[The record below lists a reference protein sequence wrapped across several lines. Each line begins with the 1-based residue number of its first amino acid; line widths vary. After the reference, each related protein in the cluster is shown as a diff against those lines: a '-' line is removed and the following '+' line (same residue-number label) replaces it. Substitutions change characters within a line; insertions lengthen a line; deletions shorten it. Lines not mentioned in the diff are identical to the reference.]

1 MTTMSSP
8 SSRRAADAT
17 HLAAEPMHPIQVSA
31 RAAASLLQT
40 TLADVT
46 SALPG
51 FSPSARAVD
60 IQRLLGLDKK
70 LGWQLHKFLSAPN
83 PLAELA
89 SIPGEPSMRKIL
101 AAAARR
107 SVSREITDRAAEA
120 FEKFESLVAQHAKD
134 RDELIAL
141 TNGLAAT
148 GNSSGGSDQHH
159 ELRLRKAA
167 FKSVSPLWG
176 IKVETAIR
184 TVGFAPDEGDTQ
196 QTFVVNGF
204 IGLQRLRHGVPL
216 TIVANSRSNPTT
228 AGQSISPWQSEQERA
243 GKVQPADVG
252 MRLIEELCT
261 RPLPTMASQVLA
273 DGNIET
279 DIQFPP
285 SGRSGA
291 VTLYGMHHVRA
302 TAAGTQ
308 ALYGQNFTVRVP
320 CERLHLELL
329 VPRGWSNP
337 ETLCVSVYGRRDQV
351 DRTFERRDVDLLPQR
366 ETGTYLGV
374 MEAAALM
381 PGVPQHQR
389 AVQFAIEQVGW
400 PNASFDIYRCEVEYP
415 LLHTM
420 ISLHIGALSR

>member
-1 MTTMSSP
+1 
-8 SSRRAADAT
+8 
-17 HLAAEPMHPIQVSA
+17 MHPIQTSA
-31 RAAASLLQT
+31 RAAVSLLQT
-40 TLADVT
+40 ALSDVT

-70 LGWQLHKFLSAPN
+70 LGWQLHKFLTAPN
-83 PLAELA
+83 PLTELA
-89 SIPGEPSMRKIL
+89 SIPGEPSMRRIL
-101 AAAARR
+101 AAASRR

-120 FEKFESLVAQHAKD
+120 FEQFETLVAEHAKD

-148 GNSSGGSDQHH
+148 GSADGGSDQHH

-176 IKVETAIR
+176 IKVETSVR
-184 TVGFAPDEGDTQ
+184 TVGFAPDEGDTE
-196 QTFVVNGF
+196 QTFVVNGE

-216 TIVANSRSNPTT
+216 TIVANSRHNPTT
-228 AGQSISPWQSEQERA
+228 GERSLSPWQSRQEAA
-243 GKVQPADVG
+243 GKANPAGVG
-252 MRLIEELCT
+252 MRLIEELCSQ
-261 RPLPTMASQVLA
+261 PLPGMVSRVSA

-302 TAAGTQ
+302 TAAGEQTRYSQ
-308 ALYGQNFTVRVP
+308 GFTVRVP

-329 VPRGWSNP
+329 VPRGWSSP
-337 ETLCVSVYGRRDQV
+337 DSVRVRVYGRRDLV
-351 DRTFERRDVDLLPQR
+351 DRGFERRAVDLLPQR
-366 ETGTYLGV
+366 ETATYLGV
-374 MEAAALM
+374 MEAAVLM

-389 AVQFAIEQVGW
+389 AVQLALEQVGW
-400 PNASFDIYRCEVEYP
+400 PGASFDVYRCEVEYP

-420 ISLHIGALSR
+420 ISLDVDAAKR